1 MERPEWF
8 RTGFVA
14 LAVVGIVGVVVSD
27 AIGLRIELTAFCG
40 VVGLGV
46 VVVVTQGES
55 FVAPVTFSVGMLSA
69 YLAVVYGARYDLLL
83 GLLFA
88 VLSALAI
95 GRGSEYHRAY
105 ST

>member
-1 MERPEWF
+1 M
-8 RTGFVA
+8 
-14 LAVVGIVGVVVSD
+14 VVSPSCISP
-27 AIGLRIELTAFCG
+27 ARGRRIPANGCNRPY
-40 VVGLGV
+40 
-46 VVVVTQGES
+46 QGES
-55 FVAPVTFSVGMLSA
+55 FVAPVTFSVGTLSA
-69 YLAVVYGARYDLLL
+69 YPAVVHGARYDLLL